1 MPGFQQKEM
10 QHRDI
15 LALPAIGTV
24 TDYGIVYIM
33 KHTE

>member
-15 LALPAIGTV
+15 PVLPASGTV
-24 TDYGIVYIM
+24 TDYGIVYSM